1 MVKRN
6 KNISEASEKRLQALK
21 EFTELRIWI

>member
-6 KNISEASEKRLQALK
+6 KNISETSEKRLQALK
-21 EFTELRIWI
+21 EFTELRLRI

>member
-6 KNISEASEKRLQALK
+6 KNLSETSEKRLRALK
-21 EFTELRIWI
+21 EFTELRIRF